1 LTATGGGKHKDLS
14 KICRRSLKE
23 PAATYSASAF
33 TTDADQSPS
42 PDRKLGEQVKVIAT
56 LISAT
61 VAALV
66 LGAGTAK
73 ADCQTQ
79 CYDSGNTGY
88 HCVTT
93 CN

>member
-1 LTATGGGKHKDLS
+1 MKAIAALIVATATVFLLGTG
-14 KICRRSLKE
+14 R
-23 PAATYSASAF
+23 AT
-33 TTDADQSPS
+33 
-42 PDRKLGEQVKVIAT
+42 
-56 LISAT
+56 
-61 VAALV
+61 
-66 LGAGTAK
+66 

>member
-1 LTATGGGKHKDLS
+1 MKK
-14 KICRRSLKE
+14 
-23 PAATYSASAF
+23 
-33 TTDADQSPS
+33 
-42 PDRKLGEQVKVIAT
+42 T
-56 LISAT
+56 L
-61 VAALV
+61 VALV
-66 LGAGTAK
+66 LTALALGLSPSAH